1 MTKKCI
7 GCGVKLQDKDSTK
20 VGYITDIEND
30 LCERCFRIRNYGE
43 YKKVDKDN
51 VSYLKILEDINNSD
65 DLVLFVIDLFNLNKE
80 VYELARRI
88 KVPCLIVLTKR
99 DLFAKDIY
107 NQKFIDRIYDIP
119 VHIQDYALISSKNNE
134 GFDDLFTKIKKYQ
147 TSKNVYVV
155 GLTNAGKSTMINKI
169 ISLYFNSNSNITT
182 SMLPSTTLDTIEIPL
197 GDDLTFID
205 TPGIIDN
212 SIENVIDAKTL
223 KRITPKKTIRPITY
237 QIKVNQSIVIEELL
251 QIDIPKDNNI
261 TLFFANNL
269 NIMRYYKKHTV
280 NNNLVKHEF
289 VIEKTSDILIS
300 GLGFIKV
307 MKPCKLVLYT
317 LDNVEVSLRKALI

>member
-134 GFDDLFTKIKKYQ
+134 GFDDLFTKIKKHQ

>member
-1 MTKKCI
+1 
-7 GCGVKLQDKDSTK
+7 
-20 VGYITDIEND
+20 
-30 LCERCFRIRNYGE
+30 
-43 YKKVDKDN
+43 
-51 VSYLKILEDINNSD
+51 
-65 DLVLFVIDLFNLNKE
+65 
-80 VYELARRI
+80 
-88 KVPCLIVLTKR
+88 
-99 DLFAKDIY
+99 
-107 NQKFIDRIYDIP
+107 
-119 VHIQDYALISSKNNE
+119 
-134 GFDDLFTKIKKYQ
+134 
-147 TSKNVYVV
+147 
-155 GLTNAGKSTMINKI
+155 
-169 ISLYFNSNSNITT
+169 
-182 SMLPSTTLDTIEIPL
+182 MLPSTTLDTIEIPL
-197 GDDLTFID
+197 SYDLTFID

-280 NNNLVKHEF
+280 NSNLVKHEF

>member
-1 MTKKCI
+1 M
-7 GCGVKLQDKDSTK
+7 
-20 VGYITDIEND
+20 
-30 LCERCFRIRNYGE
+30 
-43 YKKVDKDN
+43 
-51 VSYLKILEDINNSD
+51 
-65 DLVLFVIDLFNLNKE
+65 
-80 VYELARRI
+80 
-88 KVPCLIVLTKR
+88 IVLTKR

-280 NNNLVKHEF
+280 NSNLVKHEF